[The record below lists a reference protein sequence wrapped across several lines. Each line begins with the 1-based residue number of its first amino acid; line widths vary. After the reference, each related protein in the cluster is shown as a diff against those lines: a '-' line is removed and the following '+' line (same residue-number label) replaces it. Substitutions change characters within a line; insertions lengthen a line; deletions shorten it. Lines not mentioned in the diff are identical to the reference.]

1 MKSSKS
7 FVNTLPEGGH
17 CLFSKSTAFSLFIR
31 YNHVMFQEPMPLAR
45 LRSKGAIA
53 MNINEPIVSEKE
65 CLFCEIDNALAH
77 AFLRDAVNAV
87 KMAGVE
93 HPRDLQASVIKSM
106 LIFHYHR
113 ASCEGCNEVSSTGHD
128 QGVLQ
133 S

>member
-1 MKSSKS
+1 MD
-7 FVNTLPEGGH
+7 
-17 CLFSKSTAFSLFIR
+17 
-31 YNHVMFQEPMPLAR
+31 
-45 LRSKGAIA
+45 
-53 MNINEPIVSEKE
+53 INEPIVPEKE
-65 CLFCEIDNALAH
+65 VLFCEIDDALAR

-113 ASCEGCNEVSSTGHD
+113 AGCEGCNQVSSTR
-128 QGVLQ
+128 QEQRVLQ